1 MLNQKFRWVKY
12 CLSDK
17 GGLSAEDD
25 AVVDESSVGEEC
37 MQLVQRMVGIVDESY
52 PVIMK
57 TLWG

>member
-37 MQLVQRMVGIVDESY
+37 MQLVQRMGPSWTRAIPSS
-52 PVIMK
+52 
-57 TLWG
+57 